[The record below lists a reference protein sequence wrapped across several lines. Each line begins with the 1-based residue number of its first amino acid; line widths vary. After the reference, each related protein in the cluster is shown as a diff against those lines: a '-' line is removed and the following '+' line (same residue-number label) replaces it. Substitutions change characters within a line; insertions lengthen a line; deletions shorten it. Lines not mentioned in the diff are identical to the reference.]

1 MAGEHDPGAAVLVEP
16 THRTQPRLETAVVGL
31 DVVVGIPIGAM
42 PGSWQQL
49 LQHGGYAA
57 ALSVMTSTGA
67 RLVVPMA
74 RSKNR
79 RGAFTSRRGET
90 NTSMTWLN
98 WSIAR

>member
-1 MAGEHDPGAAVLVEP
+1 MA
-16 THRTQPRLETAVVGL
+16 
-31 DVVVGIPIGAM
+31 
-42 PGSWQQL
+42 
-49 LQHGGYAA
+49 GYAA

-79 RGAFTSRRGET
+79 RAAFTSRRGET
-90 NTSMTWLN
+90 NTSTTWLN